1 MKTDGVM
8 MSFYHDVTK
17 IKEKIYIFFLLTQ
30 ILHSQNVKIVWIIQN
45 IRWFKTFLEFSF
57 L

>member
-1 MKTDGVM
+1 M

-17 IKEKIYIFFLLTQ
+17 IKEKIYIYIFFTQ

-45 IRWFKTFLEFSF
+45 IR
-57 L
+57 